1 MKMKRIMSSLL
12 IFFVLLIV
20 QGCTNDN
27 DKELYNQRENLTKD
41 EIRIKIDDVT
51 KIAKFYPV
59 MVDGTKME
67 VIAVRAN
74 DGTVRL
80 AFNACQVCSDSG
92 KGYYVQEGEY
102 LICQNCGTKFSIDQ
116 IGVARGGCNP
126 APISDDEKTE
136 VDGYYVISKNV
147 LESSKDL
154 FMY

>member
-1 MKMKRIMSSLL
+1 MKINKMMYTSLM
-12 IFFVLLIV
+12 FFVLLIV
-20 QGCTNDN
+20 QGCTNDTN
-27 DKELYNQRENLTKD
+27 KELYNKKEELTQD
-41 EIRIKIDDVT
+41 EIEIKIDEVT

-59 MVDGTKME
+59 MVDDTKME

-80 AFNACQVCSDSG
+80 AFDACQVCSDSG
-92 KGYYVQEGEY
+92 KGHYVQEGEY
-102 LICQNCGTKFSIDQ
+102 LVCQNCGTKFSIDQ
-116 IGVARGGCNP
+116 VGDVRGGCNP